1 MTKDHR
7 RMHDGKSG
15 KRRFASVILGTALLA
30 VAFSAAAQDDSLEAK
45 LALKCPSAAGW
56 LKTEEARHSDL
67 AKAKA
72 NVAPS
77 MPALHD
83 ELLAMASRDTKA
95 RTPFQAEGE
104 HHSDALLKPV
114 MEVDRANLMRMKA
127 IFKAQGFPTAAQVG
141 PDGVEA
147 AMLLV
152 QHADADPDFQQSVLS
167 SLQSRAGKD
176 ISGDTFAMLEDRVS
190 VRQGHPQRYGS
201 QLDFKDGHLVPKQ
214 PIGDLKEVDKRR
226 ESVRLMP
233 LQSYICM
240 VGALQ
245 S

>member
-1 MTKDHR
+1 
-7 RMHDGKSG
+7 
-15 KRRFASVILGTALLA
+15 
-30 VAFSAAAQDDSLEAK
+30 
-45 LALKCPSAAGW
+45 
-56 LKTEEARHSDL
+56 
-67 AKAKA
+67 
-72 NVAPS
+72 
-77 MPALHD
+77 
-83 ELLAMASRDTKA
+83 
-95 RTPFQAEGE
+95 
-104 HHSDALLKPV
+104 
-114 MEVDRANLMRMKA
+114 
-127 IFKAQGFPTAAQVG
+127 
-141 PDGVEA
+141 
-147 AMLLV
+147 MLLV

-214 PIGDLKEVDKRR
+214 PIGDLEEVDKRR

>member
-1 MTKDHR
+1 
-7 RMHDGKSG
+7 MHDGKSG

-95 RTPFQAEGE
+95 RQAEGE
-104 HHSDALLKPV
+104 HHSDALLRPV
-114 MEVDRANLMRMKA
+114 MEVDRANLARMKA

-214 PIGDLKEVDKRR
+214 PIGDLEEVDKRR